1 MNYDQEITRLIE
13 EIKADKSL
21 AQPWKNY
28 ASKELHVA
36 QSLIRMG
43 KTTTNRAPD
52 NAPPVTVI
60 RGGTSECTCVPGAV
74 DRNCPTHGGK

>member
-36 QSLIRMG
+36 QSLIRMA

-52 NAPPVTVI
+52 NAPPLQVSSA
-60 RGGTSECTCVPGAV
+60 GTGCTCVPGAV

>member
-13 EIKADKSL
+13 AIKGDKSL

-28 ASKELHVA
+28 ATKELHVA
-36 QSLIRMG
+36 QSLIRMA

-52 NAPPVTVI
+52 NAPPI
-60 RGGTSECTCVPGAV
+60 QPSSNCICFPGSI
-74 DRNCPTHGGK
+74 DKFCPVHGDQ